1 MEMLWDLAVNFWQW
15 TVFGVLVLIGFIS
28 NLFDGQGKHRV
39 GFKYA
44 EMPHM
49 KPLPIETKDKGF
61 FKAIWHWLMGVRQWE
76 ICEDFHFQLKGKY
89 YVVPKGFTFD
99 GASVPKFL
107 AMWLSPT
114 GVLLMGGLVHDYA
127 YKYATLMDKD
137 GNHTGCMTQ
146 SDADKLFRDI
156 CIEVNGFKL
165 LNYLAYWALAAAG
178 FVAWNGHKKRGTHV
192 A

>member
-1 MEMLWDLAVNFWQW
+1 MLLDLAMTFWQW
-15 TVFGVLVLIGFIS
+15 TVFAVLVVIGFIFTK
-28 NLFDGQGKHRV
+28 FDGQGEHRV
-39 GFKYA
+39 GFKYS

-49 KPLPIETKDKGF
+49 KPLPIQTKDKGF
-61 FKAIWHWLMGVRQWE
+61 FKGIWMWLMGVRQWE
-76 ICEDFHFQLKGKY
+76 ICDDFHFELEGKA
-89 YVVPKGFTFD
+89 YVVPKGFEFD

-127 YKYATLMDKD
+127 YKYACLKEAS
-137 GNHTGCMTQ
+137 GEHTPKMTQ
-146 SDADKLFRDI
+146 NEADKLFRDI

-192 A
+192 